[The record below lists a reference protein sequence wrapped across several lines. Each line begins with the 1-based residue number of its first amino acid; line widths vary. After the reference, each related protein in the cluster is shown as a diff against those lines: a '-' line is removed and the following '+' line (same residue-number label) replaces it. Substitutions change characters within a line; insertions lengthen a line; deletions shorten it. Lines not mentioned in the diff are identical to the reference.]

1 MDEKKIELLER
12 SAQVFMRL
20 GIKSVTMDDLAR
32 ELGVS
37 KKTFYK
43 YFDDKTAL
51 VNEIIGFKIQLDQS
65 LCQGAACD
73 CENAIA
79 ELFQVSRLVI
89 EHIGNINPSVFYD
102 LKKFYPEASDMLD
115 KHKWNFV
122 LNMIKANISR
132 GIAEGIYRENL
143 DVEVISRLYVA
154 SSDIIIS
161 GQIFQWPEFKF
172 DRLFT
177 EFFRFQVRG
186 LANDKGIEYLKKQL
200 SNEK

>member
-12 SAQVFMRL
+12 SAQVFMRY
-20 GIKSVTMDDLAR
+20 GIKSVTMEDLSR

-43 YFDDKTAL
+43 YFQDKTAL
-51 VNEIIGFKIQLDQS
+51 VNEIIGFKIKLDQS
-65 LCQGAACD
+65 SCQSATCD
-73 CENAIA
+73 CVNAID
-79 ELFQVSRLVI
+79 ELFQVSKMVI
-89 EHIGNINPSVFYD
+89 EHIGNINPSVFHD
-102 LKKFYPEASDMLD
+102 LKKFYPEASEMLE

-122 LNMIKANISR
+122 LNMIKDNISR
-132 GIAEGIYRENL
+132 GISEGIYRDNL
-143 DVEVISRLYVA
+143 DVEVVSRLYVA
-154 SSDIIIS
+154 SSDIIMS
-161 GQIFQWPEFKF
+161 GLVFQWPEFKF

-186 LANDKGIEYLKKQL
+186 LANDTGIEYLKKQM